1 LLGTIGLLFFFLGFL
16 GLAYLGVYWILTRLH
31 PDWNWTPLHERP
43 ALLYSLGSLLLG
55 GQLMSIGFLAELI
68 TAYHGRDADT
78 YSIAER
84 LNEPETNSR

>member
-1 LLGTIGLLFFFLGFL
+1 LGTLGLIFFFLGFI
-16 GLAYLGVYWILTRLH
+16 GMGYLAIYWVLRH
-31 PDWNWTPLHERP
+31 WNPGWDPLHTRP
-43 ALLYSLGSLLLG
+43 ALLYSIASLLFG

-84 LNEPETNSR
+84 INLPKDPPRQ